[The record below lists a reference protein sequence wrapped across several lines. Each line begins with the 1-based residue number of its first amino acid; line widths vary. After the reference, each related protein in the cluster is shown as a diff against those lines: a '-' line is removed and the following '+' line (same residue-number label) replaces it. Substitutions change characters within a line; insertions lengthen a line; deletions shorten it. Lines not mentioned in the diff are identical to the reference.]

1 MEGAA
6 EGGRTAGSE
15 NQTRGTAKGRNR
27 NLTSGSHRLA
37 FHLGGEK
44 EILPKLL
51 PPQTLWAPATH
62 SLCDGRNQTKTHR
75 YSSLVAQMQPG
86 GTKKPRA
93 EFLPEPEPKLAGP

>member
-6 EGGRTAGSE
+6 KGGRTAGSE

-51 PPQTLWAPATH
+51 PP
-62 SLCDGRNQTKTHR
+62 
-75 YSSLVAQMQPG
+75 
-86 GTKKPRA
+86 
-93 EFLPEPEPKLAGP
+93 